1 MVKDILRDRIK
12 YVVLRIEM
20 RLKLPSIQAP
30 QVAIIDRFSF
40 AVYTSIILAALGC
53 ALLAPNPNDGT
64 IFIYAARAVRLNLS
78 PYDAGIFYYS
88 PLWLAWSL
96 LPISFLPDPIYV
108 RLLAFSMALCGG
120 LVVLRLSRDRFVI
133 SVALLCPY
141 LWLSAIFGNIENA
154 VLLAAVLPF
163 PIGIW
168 ILVLKPQMSIGLLIH
183 RSWQALRD
191 RRAIHL
197 IAISLCAVLLAVS
210 INAGMLRHSPIN
222 QVWSTSPWPY
232 GIPIGVIMLLIGLR
246 RDDWR
251 WSFAASMFFAPY
263 IETMSYLCLLPLAML
278 RRWSA
283 LAFVALS
290 WLLVLLTLP
299 R

>member
-1 MVKDILRDRIK
+1 M
-12 YVVLRIEM
+12 
-20 RLKLPSIQAP
+20 S
-30 QVAIIDRFSF
+30 RFSF
-40 AVYTSIILAALGC
+40 AVYTSIILTSLGC

-78 PYDAGIFYYS
+78 PYDVGIYFYS

-96 LPISFLPDPIYV
+96 LPVSFLPDLIYV
-108 RLLAFSMALCGG
+108 RLLAFLMALCGG

-133 SVALLCPY
+133 LVALLCPY

-154 VLLAAVLPF
+154 VLLATVLPF

-168 ILVLKPQMSIGLLIH
+168 ILVLKPQMSIGLIAH
-183 RSWQALRD
+183 RSWQALRY
-191 RRAIHL
+191 RRLIHL
-197 IAISLCAVLLAVS
+197 ASIMLCAVLLAVS
-210 INAGMLRHSPIN
+210 IAAGMLRHSPMD
-222 QVWSTSPWPY
+222 QQWYSVFWPY
-232 GIPIGVIMLLIGLR
+232 GIPIGIVMLLIGLR

-263 IETMSYLCLLPLAML
+263 IEALSYLCLLPLAMS

-283 LAFVALS
+283 AAFVALS
-290 WLLVLLTLP
+290 WLIVLLTLP